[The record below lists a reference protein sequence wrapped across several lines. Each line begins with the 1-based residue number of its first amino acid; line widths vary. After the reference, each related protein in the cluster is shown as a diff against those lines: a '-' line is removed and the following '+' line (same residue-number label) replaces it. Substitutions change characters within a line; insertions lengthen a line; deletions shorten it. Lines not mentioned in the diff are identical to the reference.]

1 MSLATLSEGSHTENA
16 GSSINL
22 FLRNGPKR
30 LLSRRMMASL
40 VLEDGTIFK
49 GKCFGT
55 TKTVPGEIGKIIS
68 IVIQNLS
75 NPTSQHVVSLG
86 KFQDRSIG
94 FPCSVCS
101 VCISVGRN
109 IEL

>member
-55 TKTVPGEIGKIIS
+55 TKTVPGEIGKIVS

-75 NPTSQHVVSLG
+75 TQLLNTWFLLG
-86 KFQDRSIG
+86 NFKIVQ
-94 FPCSVCS
+94 
-101 VCISVGRN
+101 
-109 IEL
+109 